1 MEKQLDD
8 CIYKIQKEI
17 AIIIPKILMEK
28 QILFEEHRVIFAP
41 WNDDLIDEL
50 ISFPNAEHDDMVDA
64 MLFTLTETR
73 NKFFITAI

>member
-1 MEKQLDD
+1 
-8 CIYKIQKEI
+8 
-17 AIIIPKILMEK
+17 MEK
-28 QILFEEHRVIFAP
+28 QILFEEHRVMFAP

-50 ISFPNAEHDDMVDA
+50 LSFPNGEHDDLVDA

>member
-1 MEKQLDD
+1 
-8 CIYKIQKEI
+8 
-17 AIIIPKILMEK
+17 MEK

-50 ISFPNAEHDDMVDA
+50 ITFPNAEHDDMVDS

-73 NKFFITAI
+73 NRFFIASI